1 MNKKS
6 LELGLDIEGQ
16 TYYKLEQGGGAI
28 TNLESYSP
36 SDYKKPQSKKIIP
49 IPQENTSNSP
59 TDKNLWRRY
68 KDSNSGRF
76 LFYNEAINTSV
87 WQQDGGFSKSLVK
100 EVEKVKKELS
110 EETSKIREERMT
122 HQKYTDLKD
131 NYSALEQSYNEL
143 AEKYNEL
150 TDKYSRAQ
158 HLALKYKTKYV
169 VKR

>member
-1 MNKKS
+1 
-6 LELGLDIEGQ
+6 
-16 TYYKLEQGGGAI
+16 
-28 TNLESYSP
+28 
-36 SDYKKPQSKKIIP
+36 
-49 IPQENTSNSP
+49 
-59 TDKNLWRRY
+59 
-68 KDSNSGRF
+68 
-76 LFYNEAINTSV
+76 
-87 WQQDGGFSKSLVK
+87 
-100 EVEKVKKELS
+100 
-110 EETSKIREERMT
+110 MT